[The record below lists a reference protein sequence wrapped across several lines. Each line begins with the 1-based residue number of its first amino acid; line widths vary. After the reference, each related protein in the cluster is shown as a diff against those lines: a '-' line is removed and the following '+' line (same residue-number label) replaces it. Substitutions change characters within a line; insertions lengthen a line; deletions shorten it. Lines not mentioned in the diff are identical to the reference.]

1 METSQWKKETIL
13 QSQSH
18 VYTARILAINLT
30 TKPKINNS
38 WKRFDSNKSRP
49 FNPFE
54 EKDPINKLIGKTGKL
69 TSKSFYRFS
78 KLVSLITIIYH
89 HPYTINTFF
98 AIWSFGRARRMCSKC
113 AKKTFYGNGRNTQS
127 LLKMG
132 YVPRSGYLMPF
143 AELSATKTCL
153 GQQDLSGRL
162 NEKQEENANAS
173 KFYCSIG
180 LGFLID

>member
-1 METSQWKKETIL
+1 MCKENFLWQW
-13 QSQSH
+13 
-18 VYTARILAINLT
+18 A
-30 TKPKINNS
+30 
-38 WKRFDSNKSRP
+38 
-49 FNPFE
+49 
-54 EKDPINKLIGKTGKL
+54 
-69 TSKSFYRFS
+69 
-78 KLVSLITIIYH
+78 
-89 HPYTINTFF
+89 
-98 AIWSFGRARRMCSKC
+98 
-113 AKKTFYGNGRNTQS
+113 NTQS

-143 AELSATKTCL
+143 AELSARKTCL